1 MRNNGSEGDTAKLEI
16 KEKLTSGIRLSC
28 EMLTRRVRIGNLYT
42 LIITLMDDAG
52 RTGEERMARYRA
64 ARGQQP
70 GESEGREGIDRQL
83 ERLQLRPHQALG

>member
-1 MRNNGSEGDTAKLEI
+1 
-16 KEKLTSGIRLSC
+16 
-28 EMLTRRVRIGNLYT
+28 
-42 LIITLMDDAG
+42 MDDAG

>member
-16 KEKLTSGIRLSC
+16 EKLTSDIRLSC
-28 EMLTRRVRIGNLYT
+28 EMLTRRVRIGNLY
-42 LIITLMDDAG
+42 TLMDDAG

>member
-1 MRNNGSEGDTAKLEI
+1 MRNNGSEGDTEKLEI
-16 KEKLTSGIRLSC
+16 EKLTSGIRLSC
-28 EMLTRRVRIGNLYT
+28 EMLTRRVRIGNLY
-42 LIITLMDDAG
+42 TLMDDAG

>member
-28 EMLTRRVRIGNLYT
+28 EMLTHRVRIGNLY
-42 LIITLMDDAG
+42 TLMDDAG